1 MGGSLWE
8 ETLHDTVTECVQS
21 CVNTH
26 AIPGLYKW
34 LFFKII
40 PTPENSEELL
50 QQAKD
55 QWMQMLNY
63 IQSIAEKRGK
73 KYIVGDKV

>member
-1 MGGSLWE
+1 M
-8 ETLHDTVTECVQS
+8 
-21 CVNTH
+21 
-26 AIPGLYKW
+26 PGLYKW
-34 LFFKII
+34 LLFKMI